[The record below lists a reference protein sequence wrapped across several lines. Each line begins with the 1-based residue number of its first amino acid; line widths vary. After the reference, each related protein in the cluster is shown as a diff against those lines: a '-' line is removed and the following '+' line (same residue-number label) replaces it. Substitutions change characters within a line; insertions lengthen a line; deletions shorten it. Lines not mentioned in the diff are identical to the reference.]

1 MGFVGSVLY
10 KFIDL
15 RNKRLGA
22 FYMKHIVK
30 LDNETG
36 NSIPVKQVEDFFARH
51 TVQYLVCLNAEY

>member
-15 RNKRLGA
+15 RNNRLGA
-22 FYMKHIVK
+22 FYMEYIVK

-36 NSIPVKQVEDFFARH
+36 NTMPVKQAEDFFA
-51 TVQYLVCLNAEY
+51 